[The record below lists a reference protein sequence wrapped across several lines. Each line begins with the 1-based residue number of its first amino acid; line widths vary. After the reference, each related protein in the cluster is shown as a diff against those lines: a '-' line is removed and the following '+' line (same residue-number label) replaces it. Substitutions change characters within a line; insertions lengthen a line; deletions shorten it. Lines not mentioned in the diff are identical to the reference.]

1 MKRLDAITIIALAV
15 AVAIPAFA
23 QQDKM
28 LPGED
33 RDQAAVMF
41 ETITQMQGGIVAN
54 AARVRAQQREIDR
67 LNGEVKALKDKC
79 GQPCEDPKK

>member
-1 MKRLDAITIIALAV
+1 MKILAIVLMV
-15 AVAIPAFA
+15 FSVLAFA
-23 QQDKM
+23 QQEPKM

-33 RDQAAVMF
+33 KDQAAVMF

-67 LNGEVKALKDKC
+67 LAAENKALKTKC
-79 GQPCEDPKK
+79 GKPCEEQEKK

>member
-1 MKRLDAITIIALAV
+1 MKRLNSIIALAV

-33 RDQAAVMF
+33 TDQASVMF
-41 ETITQMQGGIVAN
+41 ETITQMQGGVVAN
-54 AARVRAQQREIDR
+54 AARVRAQQREIER
-67 LNGEVKALKDKC
+67 LNGEVKSLKEKC
-79 GQPCEDPKK
+79 GDRCEEPKKQ